1 MRKVSN
7 WCLLC
12 VTSAFESKFSEK
24 TFIDKSCDLELCI
37 NYIREKTKKVLQMG
51 HSVTLFL
58 DLRLKHISL

>member
-37 NYIREKTKKVLQMG
+37 NYIREKTKKSDTDGTQC
-51 HSVTLFL
+51 
-58 DLRLKHISL
+58 DAIP